1 MVDLSRSWLQLRIVG
16 VLCIFV
22 LCGILVAG
30 FWPFHAPVNQVTWLK
45 NANGLRFGDHGTIL
59 SSGALTTPSTEEEA
73 SCSLEI
79 FFHSRLVE
87 DSNTI
92 LAFYTPGN
100 PIRFSMHQSE
110 ANLALQSGPQ
120 DQHLQAKRPSVLYV
134 DDVFR
139 AKRPL
144 LIAIASGVQGTKI
157 YVNGAVA
164 RTAPQFRLSIKDFA
178 GQLVLGTSPVVN
190 DSWSGQLQGLAIYQ
204 QELTAAQVSR
214 HFKTWTD
221 NGRPDL
227 EQNEHALA
235 LYLFDEH
242 QGRTVHDRSGS
253 GIDLDIPEHY
263 VIVHEK
269 FLEPPSKEFYQGSS
283 YWKNIG
289 INIGG
294 FIPLGFFF
302 CAYLTLARQMS
313 RPVLVTIVLG
323 AAVSFTIE
331 ALQAYLPTRDSGM
344 TDIIT
349 NTLGTSL
356 GVALYRW
363 NPALFSEVL
372 NRVAALRPLAQ
383 LASIGE
389 RS

>member
-1 MVDLSRSWLQLRIVG
+1 MIDPSESPLELRILG
-16 VLCIFV
+16 LLCVFV

-30 FWPFHAPVNQVTWLK
+30 LWPFHAPRNDVAWLT
-45 NANGLRFGDHGTIL
+45 NTNGVRFDRHGTVL
-59 SSGALTTPSTEEEA
+59 SSGALKAAAVPDLA

-79 FFHSRLVE
+79 WLQPRLAV

-92 LAFYTPGN
+92 LAFYTAGN
-100 PIRFSMHQSE
+100 PIQFSLHQSE
-110 ANLALQSGPQ
+110 ANLALQNGSPNERSQVKGAG
-120 DQHLQAKRPSVLYV
+120 LVYVGEIFRKREL
-134 DDVFR
+134 
-139 AKRPL
+139 L
-144 LIAIASGVQGTKI
+144 LIAITSGVQGTRI
-157 YVNGAVA
+157 YVDGILA
-164 RTAPQFRLSIKDFA
+164 RTAPQFRISINDLT

-190 DSWSGQLQGLAIYQ
+190 DDWSGQLQGLAIYQ

-214 HFKTWTD
+214 HFKTWTGH
-221 NGRPDL
+221 GRPDV
-227 EQNEHALA
+227 EQNEHAVA

-242 QGRTVHDRSGS
+242 QGRTVQDRSGS
-253 GIDLDIPEHY
+253 GIDLNIPERY
-263 VIVHEK
+263 VILHEK
-269 FLEPPSKEFYQGSS
+269 FLELPWKEFYEGSS

-302 CAYLTLARQMS
+302 CAYLTMARQMS

-349 NTLGTSL
+349 NTLGTGL
-356 GVALYRW
+356 GVLLYHW
-363 NPALFSEVL
+363 SAALFSEVL

-383 LASIGE
+383 PASIGE